1 MRFYLLSKMKS
12 SGWVRFGIFLFLFS
26 FACYENKKDSL
37 LGSPSPEELTLSAA
51 EEFFSK
57 HPDSISDG
65 FDFPVGAP
73 NAKGYMDKQPF
84 GKNFH
89 LGEDWNA
96 IGRNDYGDP
105 VYSVSHGVVKFAGEE
120 GPGWG
125 NVIILSHRL
134 PDGRWINS
142 LYAHLSKMSVKIG
155 DRVRRGER
163 IGKIGDANRRY
174 GPHLHFELRE
184 NFFLPTGGG
193 YGREQNGYLNPKEFI
208 RTNRRFSKNKMGHPT
223 KINSGRSRIEIQKK
237 SKRHKG
243 SVIR

>member
-1 MRFYLLSKMKS
+1 MTFYFQKFPKVRLGIVGRGILSILLISIP
-12 SGWVRFGIFLFLFS
+12 IF
-26 FACYENKKDSL
+26 ENKKESL
-37 LGSPSPEELTLSAA
+37 FASPSEEELSFQSV
-51 EEFFSK
+51 EEFFSN
-57 HPDSISDG
+57 HSDFISDG

-73 NAKGYMDKQPF
+73 NAKGYVDKQPF

-105 VYSVSHGVVKFAGEE
+105 VYSVSNGVVKFAREE

-125 NVIILSHRL
+125 NVIVVSHRL

-142 LYAHLSKMSVKIG
+142 LYAHLSKMSVQKG
-155 DRVRRGER
+155 DRVRKGDR

-184 NFFLPTGGG
+184 DFFLPTGGG
-193 YGREQNGYLNPKEFI
+193 YGKELEGYLNPKEFI
-208 RTNRRFSKNKMGHPT
+208 RANRRFP
-223 KINSGRSRIEIQKK
+223 
-237 SKRHKG
+237 KRAKRKP
-243 SVIR
+243 V